1 MRREFQPVHLVL
13 VYNSRL
19 HLFPG
24 KFKSRWSGPYT
35 IRKVLSS
42 GAVEILSSS
51 GGKITVNGQRL
62 KHYIHGDAITIVDN
76 EELEK
81 EKEGVQIAPITNQL

>member
-1 MRREFQPVHLVL
+1 MRREFQPVQLVL

-24 KFKSRWSGPYT
+24 KFKSRWSGPYM

-51 GGKITVNGQRL
+51 RGKNTINGQRL
-62 KHYIHGDAITIVDN
+62 KHYIHGDAITIIDN